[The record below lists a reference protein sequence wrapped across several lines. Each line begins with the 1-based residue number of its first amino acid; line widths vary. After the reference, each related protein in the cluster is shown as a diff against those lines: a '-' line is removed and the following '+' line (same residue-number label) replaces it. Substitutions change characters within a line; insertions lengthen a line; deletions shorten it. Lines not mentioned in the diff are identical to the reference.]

1 MSSSP
6 RAIPPAPSPF
16 EVTRQSNSYGS
27 EGLVNPRHTVAIQ
40 KELEEL
46 ELALARSRQQAA
58 TQRTSD
64 VLRAHESAPTTPQ
77 AAASSWTPEAAAAYA
92 SAEAH

>member
-6 RAIPPAPSPF
+6 RAVSPAPSPF

-27 EGLVNPRHTVAIQ
+27 EGLLTPRYAEAIQ

-58 TQRTSD
+58 TQRASE
-64 VLRAHESAPTTPQ
+64 LSRARESAPTTPQ
-77 AAASSWTPEAAAAYA
+77 AAASS
-92 SAEAH
+92 